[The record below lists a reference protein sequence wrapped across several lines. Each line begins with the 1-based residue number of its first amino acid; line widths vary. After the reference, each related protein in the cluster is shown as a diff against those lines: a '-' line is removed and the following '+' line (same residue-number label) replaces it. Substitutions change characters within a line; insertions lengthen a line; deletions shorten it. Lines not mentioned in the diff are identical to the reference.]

1 MLEVNRDV
9 SVGIMSLFMTLERFH
24 TTGQELEAWTT
35 ILIRILWQL
44 QLVLIDRGLQ
54 VLDRQLLLLIACTH
68 LIKFIYICESMA

>member
-1 MLEVNRDV
+1 MLEVNRGV
-9 SVGIMSLFMTLERFH
+9 SVGIMGLFMTLERFH
-24 TTGQELEAWTT
+24 TTGQELKAWTT

-54 VLDRQLLLLIACTH
+54 VLDQQLLLLIASTH